1 MVDYFK
7 RARGTGDLH
16 PDEELV
22 GACNFTPAPFSV
34 SNAGMTGGLIAG
46 GIAGMAIGAAW
57 DRYVAKKEANED
69 ADAELPGLVLRPEH
83 EVALHP
89 NGTLIAITTKRL
101 VGWKIAGLGKPREQ
115 ILDISLDRIDEVV
128 WDEAEAKLMRG
139 KPPSTL
145 VWVGV
150 DDTVLPMAAI
160 SSGVNRKHVQ
170 SVIGAL
176 ESRLPGKVRRFEAG

>member
-1 MVDYFK
+1 M
-7 RARGTGDLH
+7 
-16 PDEELV
+16 
-22 GACNFTPAPFSV
+22 
-34 SNAGMTGGLIAG
+34 
-46 GIAGMAIGAAW
+46 
-57 DRYVAKKEANED
+57 
-69 ADAELPGLVLRPEH
+69 
-83 EVALHP
+83 
-89 NGTLIAITTKRL
+89 TTKRM
-101 VGWKIAGLGKPREQ
+101 VGWKIAGLGKPKEQ
-115 ILDISLDRIDEVV
+115 ILDIALDRIDEVV

-176 ESRLPGKVRRFEAG
+176 DSRLPGKVRRFEA